1 MADFS
6 SIKLNPDTH
15 LLLDQS
21 LLRLPYELSRN
32 NFKSAQRS
40 IEQSQAKIDELIK
53 TGSRNT
59 NDNDP
64 TKTIATLDQAV
75 QRLQTLK
82 RKLSAL
88 NDSQSSLVEQSEAR
102 IEHLEQ
108 LYQIPTLADVKYDL
122 WSRTRLDRLLVDYML
137 RNGYFSSARDL
148 ATDKKIEALVDVD
161 EFEAVAKIENSIRE
175 ERRVDLA
182 MAWCGEN
189 KLNLKKINVCIGQ
202 KRQLDSNI

>member
-1 MADFS
+1 MTPLHTIALLLYDPSPAYRDSSCSHQPLLRRGVRKMADFS

-59 NDNDP
+59 NENDP

-102 IEHLEQ
+102 I
-108 LYQIPTLADVKYDL
+108 
-122 WSRTRLDRLLVDYML
+122 
-137 RNGYFSSARDL
+137 
-148 ATDKKIEALVDVD
+148 
-161 EFEAVAKIENSIRE
+161 
-175 ERRVDLA
+175 
-182 MAWCGEN
+182 
-189 KLNLKKINVCIGQ
+189 
-202 KRQLDSNI
+202 